1 MEIFSL
7 IPTCVED
14 TSKDPAL
21 AISHGLLR
29 TVILQENVHTSRP
42 GWRCNTVSIRV
53 VPGSSNHTIIILGVD
68 LKTKETSIRDVRDW
82 IIKSSL
88 TQQTQIRRERL
99 NIAMFRLK
107 IRQKCLILK
116 AGDEENNLAEGH
128 SFFITKK
135 FWVKFR
141 YSKIMVKLNHHNEY
155 PRCQFSKFY

>member
-29 TVILQENVHTSRP
+29 TVILQENVYTSRP
-42 GWRCNTVSIRV
+42 DRRCDTVSVRV
-53 VPGSSNHTIIILGVD
+53 VPGSSNHTVIIPRVD
-68 LKTKETSIRDVRDW
+68 LKTKETRSRDVRDW

-88 TQQTQIRRERL
+88 IQQTKIGWERL
-99 NIAMFRLK
+99 NIAKFRLEV
-107 IRQKCLILK
+107 RQKCLILK
-116 AGDEENNLAEGH
+116 AGDEQNNLAKGH
-128 SFFITKK
+128 GFFITEKC
-135 FWVKFR
+135 WVKFR

-155 PRCQFSKFY
+155 PCCQFSKLY